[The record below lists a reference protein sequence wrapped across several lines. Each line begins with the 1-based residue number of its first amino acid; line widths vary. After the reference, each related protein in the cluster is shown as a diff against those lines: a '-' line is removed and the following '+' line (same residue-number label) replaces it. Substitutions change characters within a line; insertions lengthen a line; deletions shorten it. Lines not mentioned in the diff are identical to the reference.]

1 MQGSDNTSSAS
12 SPHCRNP
19 ISVPTSVQ
27 PSPLT
32 LLQQQTASTQ
42 PPPPVAAAVATSSS
56 SSSLSPLA
64 AYAASL
70 SQSQLGAK
78 TPSLKPHT
86 PTAPSVPKASP
97 LLAYASSLA
106 HQQKAP
112 VVESAGRP
120 PSSTLVS
127 TGEQSMGTLAGLAKP
142 HTDNSEEDY
151 DV

>member
-19 ISVPTSVQ
+19 VPVPTSLQ

-42 PPPPVAAAVATSSS
+42 SPPAAATSSS
-56 SSSLSPLA
+56 SSALSPLA

-70 SQSQLGAK
+70 SQGK
-78 TPSLKPHT
+78 PTPPLKPHT
-86 PTAPSVPKASP
+86 LTAPSIPKASP

-106 HQQKAP
+106 HQQKATA
-112 VVESAGRP
+112 VGSAGGP

-127 TGEQSMGTLAGLAKP
+127 TGEQSMGTLASLVKP